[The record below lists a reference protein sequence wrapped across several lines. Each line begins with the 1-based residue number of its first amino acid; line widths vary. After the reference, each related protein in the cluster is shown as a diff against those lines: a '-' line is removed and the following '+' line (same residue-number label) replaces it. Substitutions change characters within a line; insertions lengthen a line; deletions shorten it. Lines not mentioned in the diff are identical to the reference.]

1 MVLVEASRLLSG
13 LLKTKML
20 VAKIFRL
27 INAGRLFRLLT
38 VGCAIAQ
45 LAAVSALAEPEQ
57 AFSLQGFGTLG
68 MARTTSNDLEF
79 VRDLSQPSG
88 IKKEWDGRIDSVLG
102 VQGGWHINKQ
112 LEAVVQSTIRYRYD
126 RTYNPEITWAYVK
139 YDPAPD
145 LSLRA
150 GRLGTE
156 FFMMADS
163 RWVGYSFLTVRPPG
177 DYFWYLPFYSIHG
190 VDAAYTLPI
199 GENLLRLKA
208 FYGNS
213 DGKIP
218 LADRQWDIKGSP
230 MVGGFLEYQV
240 SSWLIRASYANI
252 TFKHDLPIGGLVP
265 AASAEYLS
273 TKNKRTDYY
282 SLGAVYDQGPWQLQL
297 MLNHIEQG
305 NNALESSDGGYV
317 LAGYRIRE
325 VTPYLGYSWV
335 RSVRRTGAD
344 PYISHVMAD
353 SHSDQKTSIVGMR
366 WDVARNTA
374 IKAQWDGV
382 RGDPTSIFPYRND
395 PSSGRWSGKM
405 DIYSLAVDFVF

>member
-1 MVLVEASRLLSG
+1 
-13 LLKTKML
+13 
-20 VAKIFRL
+20 
-27 INAGRLFRLLT
+27 
-38 VGCAIAQ
+38 
-45 LAAVSALAEPEQ
+45 
-57 AFSLQGFGTLG
+57 
-68 MARTTSNDLEF
+68 
-79 VRDLSQPSG
+79 
-88 IKKEWDGRIDSVLG
+88 
-102 VQGGWHINKQ
+102 
-112 LEAVVQSTIRYRYD
+112 
-126 RTYNPEITWAYVK
+126 
-139 YDPAPD
+139 
-145 LSLRA
+145 
-150 GRLGTE
+150 
-156 FFMMADS
+156 MMADS

-335 RSVRRTGAD
+335 RSQARGEVLVVMDAD
-344 PYISHVMAD
+344 LQHPPE
-353 SHSDQKTSIVGMR
+353 KLPELIVGPETQSSPGSPSLTGRPFSSHNSRCKCSQARPMGTS
-366 WDVARNTA
+366 VA
-374 IKAQWDGV
+374 
-382 RGDPTSIFPYRND
+382 S
-395 PSSGRWSGKM
+395 SSGGS
-405 DIYSLAVDFVF
+405 ANA